1 MWQEEEQR
9 GRRGEIE
16 RTERRNREDG
26 EEEQRGRGGEIER
39 RERRDRGE
47 GEEGG
52 GGGGGGRD
60 TEIIR

>member
-39 RERRDRGE
+39 TERRNRED
-47 GEEGG
+47 GEE
-52 GGGGGGRD
+52 D
-60 TEIIR
+60 

>member
-39 RERRDRGE
+39 TERRNREDR
-47 GEEGG
+47 EE
-52 GGGGGGRD
+52 
-60 TEIIR
+60 E